1 MKQLS
6 SRRRLARAFTAL
18 AALVCLAF
26 AASAQSDLRR
36 ETVAIT
42 YPLEQ
47 SVGVKFRGTTR
58 LPRLKGEAK
67 VTRSGRRGT
76 RVEMS
81 VENLPRA
88 FELGGVYTTY
98 VLWAITPEGRADN
111 LGEIKRGGS
120 FIVDSKVDVTTPLQT
135 FAMIVTA
142 EPHFLVR
149 GPSRMVVLENLP
161 PNKPGDADVAT
172 VAVRYLGN
180 TSDYFNQARVPEVA
194 DADYVR
200 TPAALLGARQS
211 LSLARFAG
219 ADGDAPDELKAAQDQ
234 LADAE
239 NAWRLKQPDAEVDA
253 KARQAISLGA
263 KAEEIAGERKAARLR
278 RDEIARRD
286 RAVREAEKS
295 TDAANQEIA
304 DLRAALDKSERAR
317 ELTDR
322 DAANTNQQVRDLR
335 AENARLRDE
344 LQQLRADSE
353 DAKVKLARVE
363 GERSAEQGRKDAEQ
377 RFLQQQSQAVALKQ
391 SLARFG
397 AVRDAERGATL
408 VLPDSIWAGARS
420 AEFSA
425 KAATRLEPLAALLA
439 NNPGYQI
446 YIEVYTDSRGEE
458 LALRKLS
465 QDRAAALASRFS
477 GAGVEGGR
485 IQASGMG
492 PDKPVA
498 PNTTAASRLRNRRAE
513 ITLTPSEQ
521 GSAPTANHE

>member
-1 MKQLS
+1 MNS
-6 SRRRLARAFTAL
+6 SRSLLKFQKILLTIATL
-18 AALVCLAF
+18 F
-26 AASAQSDLRR
+26 AVASSVAAQSDLRR

-47 SVGVKFRGTTR
+47 SVSVKFRGTTR

-67 VTRSGRRGT
+67 VTRSSRRGT

-81 VENLPRA
+81 IEGLPRA

-98 VLWAITPEGRADN
+98 VLWAISPEGRTDN

-172 VAVRYLGN
+172 VPVRYLGN
-180 TSDYFNQARVPEVA
+180 TSDYFNQTRVPDVA
-194 DADYVR
+194 DADYAR
-200 TPAALLGARQS
+200 TPPSLLGARQS
-211 LSLARFAG
+211 VNLARFAG
-219 ADGDAPDELKAAQDQ
+219 AEQDAPDELKAALDQ

-239 NAWRLKQPDAEVDA
+239 SAWRLKQPESDIDA

-263 KAEEIAGERKAARLR
+263 KAEEIAEERKGARLR

-286 RAVREAEKS
+286 RAVREAEKN

-304 DLRAALDKSERAR
+304 DLHAALDKSERAR
-317 ELTDR
+317 ELSDR
-322 DAANTNQQVRDLR
+322 DLANTNQQVRDLR
-335 AENARLRDE
+335 SENARLRDE
-344 LQQLRADSE
+344 LQQLRSESE
-353 DAKVKLARVE
+353 DAKVKLARIE
-363 GERSAEQGRKDAEQ
+363 GERSVEEQRRLAEQ
-377 RFLQQQSQAVALKQ
+377 RATQQQAQAAALRQ

-397 AVRDAERGATL
+397 TIRDADRGLTL
-408 VLPDSIWAGARS
+408 VLSDNIWTGARS
-420 AEFSA
+420 ADLA
-425 KAATRLEPLAALLA
+425 ANAAATIEPLAALLA

-446 YIEVYTDSRGEE
+446 YVESYTDSRGDE
-458 LALRKLS
+458 LTLRKLS
-465 QDRAAALASRFS
+465 QDRAAALASRFAS
-477 GAGVEGGR
+477 AGVESGR
-485 IQASGMG
+485 VQASGMG

-498 PNTTAASRLRNRRAE
+498 PNTTAATRARNRRIE
-513 ITLTPSEQ
+513 ITLVPFDQSTAGTTP
-521 GSAPTANHE
+521 